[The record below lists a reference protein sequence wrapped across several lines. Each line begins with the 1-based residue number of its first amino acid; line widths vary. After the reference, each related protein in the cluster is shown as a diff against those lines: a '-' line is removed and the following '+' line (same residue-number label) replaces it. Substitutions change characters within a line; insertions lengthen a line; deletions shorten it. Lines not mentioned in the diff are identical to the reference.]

1 MQRAAFGFILAMA
14 STVVHGGYDEFT
26 ILDFTRCKSYTLTS
40 DWGDAEFRSKEAKQQ
55 FERDRAIAGF
65 GSDGQI
71 YALLGELDEPASFA
85 GCDYQVSHIEC
96 KRIGNFPYAVLK
108 CPFGKSRS
116 EPWVRTCQVNTD
128 SSASVRMYWVDTSE
142 NEDGS
147 ERVHNQF
154 LFADFKRFNAK
165 CKRPV

>member
-26 ILDFTRCKSYTLTS
+26 ILDFAGCKSYTLTS
-40 DWGDAEFRSKEAKQQ
+40 DWGDAEFSSKEAKQQ

-85 GCDYQVSHIEC
+85 GCDYQASHIEC

-116 EPWVRTCQVNTD
+116 APWVRTCQVNTG

-147 ERVHNQF
+147 VRVDSQF
-154 LFADFKRFNAK
+154 LVADFKRYSAK
-165 CKRPV
+165 CKRRV